1 MPENPSKSN
10 SIFTRH
16 PNLLLALILFI
27 LAVLL
32 YSILPVHY
40 PVYYSIIDDTIEY
53 AIQAESSNPVDWFHP
68 HHILNA
74 ALHRLLWLLVRFPG
88 LDIRAYGIMSWTSR
102 LSMALAVALLFI
114 LGRRMGAS
122 RKLAF
127 ALGLVFMVGCSPWT
141 FGGISETVA
150 PTTAIF
156 LVLILLLF
164 YRAGR
169 QPPSLRM
176 MFWLGLLFSF
186 DICLHQMQVIYLP
199 VLLLGMWG
207 WERGQRLRRM
217 GLFLLG
223 TASLAGITYLLVIL
237 AVQGTINLKAGM
249 DFATTYATESYWG
262 KGDFDNI
269 GDSLRT
275 LVVTQS
281 FSLYVW
287 EKAFRGFWNIAA
299 SASAIFLGGVGL
311 IGWFIP
317 ATRRN
322 WRIESA
328 WFFLFLLTAFF
339 FITWWEAKCWD
350 FWVLP
355 WALILL
361 GVSRIRIAKDWILFP
376 LVCASIGFTA
386 YYNFTFMVKD
396 RTDFSSNIYYDAAS
410 KVAKLPA
417 NCREIMFTTNYHNYV
432 YCRYFARV
440 DKVILMGYDET
451 VLSSNDRNTKI
462 TLRKA
467 ISDMNRGKIDCIL
480 LDRGAARRVGLGS
493 VRRAIKDSEISI
505 YRMG

>member
-1 MPENPSKSN
+1 MKLNNP
-10 SIFTRH
+10 IVRH
-16 PNLLLALILFI
+16 PNLMPALILFV
-27 LAVLL
+27 LALLL

-74 ALHRLLWLLVRFPG
+74 AIHRVLWMMVRFPG
-88 LDIRAYGIMSWTSR
+88 LEIRAYDIMSLTSR

-150 PTTAIF
+150 PTTTIF
-156 LVLILLLF
+156 LLLILLLF
-164 YRAGR
+164 YRTDR
-169 QPPSLRM
+169 QPPSLRA
-176 MFWLGLLFSF
+176 MFWLGVLFSL
-186 DICLHQMQVIYLP
+186 DICLHQMQALYLP
-199 VLLLGMWG
+199 VLLMGMWG
-207 WERGQRLRRM
+207 WQRGKRLRRL

-223 TASLAGITYLLVIL
+223 TASLAGVTYLLVIL
-237 AVQGTINLKAGM
+237 FVQGTINLKAGM

-269 GDSLRT
+269 GDALRT

-287 EKAFRGFWNIAA
+287 EKAFRGFWVIAA
-299 SASAIFLGGVGL
+299 SVSAIFLAGMGF
-311 IGWFIP
+311 IGWLVP

-355 WALILL
+355 WALLIL
-361 GVSRIRIAKDWILFP
+361 GIARIRIARDWILFP
-376 LVCASIGFTA
+376 LVLACIGFTA
-386 YYNFTFMVKD
+386 YYNFTYMVKD
-396 RTDFSSNIYYDAAS
+396 RTAFSSNIYYQAAS
-410 KVAKLPA
+410 KVAKLPPT
-417 NCREIMFTTNYHNYV
+417 CREVMFTTNYHNYV
-432 YCRYFARV
+432 YCRYFAGVERV
-440 DKVILMGYDET
+440 VLMGYDET
-451 VLSSNDRNTKI
+451 VLSSNDKNTKL
-462 TLRKA
+462 TLRMA

-480 LDRGAARRVGLGS
+480 LDRGAARRVGLGG
-493 VRRAIKDSEISI
+493 VRRAIKDSEVAIF
-505 YRMG
+505 RLG